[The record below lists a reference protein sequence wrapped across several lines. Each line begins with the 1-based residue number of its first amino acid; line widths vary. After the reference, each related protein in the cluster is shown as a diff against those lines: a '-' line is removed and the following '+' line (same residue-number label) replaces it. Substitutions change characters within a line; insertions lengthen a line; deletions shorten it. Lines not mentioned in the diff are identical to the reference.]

1 MGLHVLA
8 AILLPGA
15 FGRFG
20 GGGSAG
26 PAWAGHVAVVSNHGA
41 FVVSNNGTPAVVS

>member
-1 MGLHVLA
+1 LHVLA

-15 FGRFG
+15 FARFG
-20 GGGSAG
+20 GGGSGG

-41 FVVSNNGTPAVVS
+41 FVVSSSGEAAVKA